1 MFNNKKQLI
10 VQELEAQIAD
20 LKKEVEKNR
29 QEADRN
35 YRMLRS
41 INNSSHLCMWMSY
54 FDEAGNPTG
63 IRFTNELRR
72 VFGYSENELEDSTD
86 SFTLLIH
93 PDDLDMVLTTYQNA
107 ITNKNAKYDVDYRLR
122 TKQGEYR
129 MCHAAGECVRRAN
142 GTPEFFIGTFTDIQD
157 HLATKAALEISQRRQ
172 NAIDLLMLEGTW
184 SMDLEKYSIDDASSP
199 MDFSSQFKQ
208 MLGYKEKD
216 SDFPDIQE
224 AFVSRIHP
232 EDASEVMD
240 TLSEYVSHPQKEA
253 VFDKEYRMRHKNGS
267 YIWVHAL
274 NTIVWSK
281 DRTRPL
287 MAVGTITDI
296 TQEKNNQL
304 KFQTEMAPNI
314 ESLRNGIREIAKTV
328 ALTASQ
334 MKDVSSKQEEVSES
348 AKKIEKAVNA
358 SMEIIGSIQ
367 SIANQT
373 NLLSLNASIEAARA
387 GEAGRGFAVVADEVQ
402 NLSNSTK
409 ETTNYISDILNNM
422 NKAVEDILDKIAQ
435 ISDSVSAESQ
445 EMESIDTTIE
455 SLNQAAN
462 DIAEMA
468 ATLYQ

>member
-86 SFTLLIH
+86 SFTILIH

-240 TLSEYVSHPQKEA
+240 TLSEYVSRPQKEA

-267 YIWVHAL
+267 
-274 NTIVWSK
+274 
-281 DRTRPL
+281 
-287 MAVGTITDI
+287 
-296 TQEKNNQL
+296 
-304 KFQTEMAPNI
+304 
-314 ESLRNGIREIAKTV
+314 
-328 ALTASQ
+328 
-334 MKDVSSKQEEVSES
+334 
-348 AKKIEKAVNA
+348 
-358 SMEIIGSIQ
+358 
-367 SIANQT
+367 
-373 NLLSLNASIEAARA
+373 
-387 GEAGRGFAVVADEVQ
+387 
-402 NLSNSTK
+402 
-409 ETTNYISDILNNM
+409 
-422 NKAVEDILDKIAQ
+422 
-435 ISDSVSAESQ
+435 
-445 EMESIDTTIE
+445 
-455 SLNQAAN
+455 
-462 DIAEMA
+462 
-468 ATLYQ
+468 